1 MQPSTQV
8 MRYRFADLTL
18 DVGLRRVARAGVP
31 LHLGKLTYEMLVALI
46 EAAPTVVTQDQL
58 VTRVWGGRIT
68 TPETVAQRAKMLR
81 LALEDDTA
89 HPRYLEVMRGQGY
102 RLIPPVEREVEA
114 EAQAVGELAVA
125 SLPVSPGATPSHRR
139 RAWLATGALL
149 VAAGIGAAVWY
160 ARDRDDAYLATA
172 PAPAAAA
179 VKSIAVLPFADMSED
194 KNQQYIADGIAEEIL
209 DRLAKNRGG
218 LRVIGRTSSFSFR
231 DRPTRVPEIATTL
244 NASHVLEGSVRRSGD
259 RIRITVQLLEGAGAT
274 HLWSEIY
281 DRKLGELFS
290 VQDEIASAV
299 AAALQVAL
307 AESPPGNRALVSV
320 ESQEEF
326 LRAKFFY
333 ERRAPG
339 DFERSVKYLESAV
352 ARDPHF
358 ARAWELLSGAYSQMW
373 WEGGL
378 DAAIW
383 IPRQGEA
390 ARRAVEA
397 DPELVEARIR
407 LGQYY
412 ADLSDKRKAIE
423 QFKEA
428 EKRDPSNLGL
438 AFLSR
443 AVNDWDPP
451 DLEQR
456 ILDER
461 KSVQMDPLSPLL
473 RNNLAL
479 LLFAGGYLDEALAE
493 FTRARELNPEPAW
506 DKNLEVG
513 RIFVAQKRYEQARA
527 TFLQLPAEGRDYGIA
542 LLYHAPGERLIADAA
557 LSRLK
562 ATASDLLQ
570 GPQDFMHGIW
580 LAEAFTLRGR
590 NEEAFAELLRARDG
604 LRRDQS
610 ILVRVYFFQHEM
622 RDAPFLKP
630 LHSDARW
637 TKLLAMPKGDSAQE
651 IIENLWPKAVAHAL
665 RQAP

>member
-18 DVGLRRVARAGVP
+18 DVGLRRVARAGMP
-31 LHLGKLTYEMLVALI
+31 LHLGKLTYEMLVALV

-58 VTRVWGGRIT
+58 VTRVWSGRIT

-81 LALEDDTA
+81 LALDDDTA

-125 SLPVSPGATPSHRR
+125 SLPVSQGVAPTHRR

-160 ARDRDDAYLATA
+160 ARERDDAYLATA
-172 PAPAAAA
+172 PAPAATA

-231 DRPTRVPEIATTL
+231 NRPTRVPEIATTL

-307 AESPPGNRALVSV
+307 AESSPGNRTLVSM

-339 DFERSVKYLESAV
+339 DFERTVKYLESAV

-428 EKRDPSNLGL
+428 DEARSRQSVARIPLTCSQRLGPSRLGAADSRRAQVRADGPIVATPKKQPRL
-438 AFLSR
+438 AAIR
-443 AVNDWDPP
+443 R
-451 DLEQR
+451 R
-456 ILDER
+456 IPGR
-461 KSVQMDPLSPLL
+461 G
-473 RNNLAL
+473 
-479 LLFAGGYLDEALAE
+479 AGGIQA
-493 FTRARELNPEPAW
+493 
-506 DKNLEVG
+506 G
-513 RIFVAQKRYEQARA
+513 ARA
-527 TFLQLPAEGRDYGIA
+527 QSGTGLGQESRGR
-542 LLYHAPGERLIADAA
+542 
-557 LSRLK
+557 
-562 ATASDLLQ
+562 
-570 GPQDFMHGIW
+570 QDIRGS
-580 LAEAFTLRGR
+580 ETLRAGAGDASFSCR
-590 NEEAFAELLRARDG
+590 PRGATMALPCSITRPANDSSQTRHSRD
-604 LRRDQS
+604 
-610 ILVRVYFFQHEM
+610 
-622 RDAPFLKP
+622 
-630 LHSDARW
+630 
-637 TKLLAMPKGDSAQE
+637 
-651 IIENLWPKAVAHAL
+651 
-665 RQAP
+665 